1 MGEEGWELCFLFDGE
16 VGDVGVVVGDRVVS
30 RPLGTKLRMCSC
42 KSPREER
49 ESARESAS
57 PRRSST
63 S

>member
-1 MGEEGWELCFLFDGE
+1 MFCLLL
-16 VGDVGVVVGDRVVS
+16 VGDVGELGASVGDRVVS

-42 KSPREER
+42 RSPREDR
-49 ESARESAS
+49 ESARERAS

>member
-1 MGEEGWELCFLFDGE
+1 MLCLLL
-16 VGDVGVVVGDRVVS
+16 VGDVDELGASVGDRVLS

-42 KSPREER
+42 RSPREDR
-49 ESARESAS
+49 ESARERAS